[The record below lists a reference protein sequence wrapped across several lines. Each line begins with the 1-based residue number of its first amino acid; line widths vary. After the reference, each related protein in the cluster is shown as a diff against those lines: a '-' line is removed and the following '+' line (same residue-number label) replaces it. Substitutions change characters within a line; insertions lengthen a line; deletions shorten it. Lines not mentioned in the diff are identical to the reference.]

1 MLDAS
6 PTKSW
11 DMVDRGT
18 RQSRCENQEKPRGR
32 QQGPLQQEGCRVH
45 RRHWCEHMEVFIVLL
60 FLYQI
65 YNMKQK
71 VLFPKKASGPMRKHG
86 YLSDGETGQLIKKR
100 RLEPTLGYI
109 WCQDGTWMKALNARA
124 KNFEENLR
132 RNMRTYLRIGGE
144 GSS

>member
-1 MLDAS
+1 
-6 PTKSW
+6 
-11 DMVDRGT
+11 
-18 RQSRCENQEKPRGR
+18 
-32 QQGPLQQEGCRVH
+32 
-45 RRHWCEHMEVFIVLL
+45 
-60 FLYQI
+60 
-65 YNMKQK
+65 MKQK

>member
-1 MLDAS
+1 
-6 PTKSW
+6 
-11 DMVDRGT
+11 MVDRGT
-18 RQSRCENQEKPRGR
+18 RRSRCENQEKPRGR